1 MKNLR
6 FRVISDLAIDKF
18 RTLNAAFFSLKKQ
31 FPLKAVSLREIAM
44 GSDIDDHVCL

>member
-18 RTLNAAFFSLKKQ
+18 RTLNAAFFS
-31 FPLKAVSLREIAM
+31 
-44 GSDIDDHVCL
+44 